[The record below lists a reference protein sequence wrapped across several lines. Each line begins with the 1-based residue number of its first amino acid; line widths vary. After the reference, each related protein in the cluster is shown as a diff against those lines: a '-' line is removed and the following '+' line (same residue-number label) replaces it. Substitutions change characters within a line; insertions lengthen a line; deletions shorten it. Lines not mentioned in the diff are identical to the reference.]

1 METDVFFSNFVGMK
15 QTLPELIRQ
24 NKDLR
29 QILLEQE
36 GGIVKYLAE
45 HLDANGTA
53 ALFTEY
59 QNHCVDIFFEKYK
72 WDIRKVWSGDE
83 MRRAALGEMEH
94 LWKEVRYQRLL
105 MSQLTKIPQEAVE
118 VVEQFMELYLSYAY
132 KQNRLRW
139 HPNGISDRDIYREV
153 LGMYSTIGLAYRCM
167 ELILRE
173 HHATGELVKSEN
185 DLWTEFQIRQWG
197 DQLTLALFGRM
208 RQAVADMLVGKT
220 DEQCR
225 QMAIDT
231 MERLRGFSQMIYTDE
246 MVEHLRSTAIQAKSQ
261 PLRNNYMMMAEQRER
276 DGEWLRDIANRTVF
290 EEISKKVTTHT
301 MRFYFCEFVNILKEI
316 GRIWAAQLKI
326 RDIDMKDLEKDVCC
340 ILNPADGH
348 HYYVDKYYTDDLPDS
363 YCISRIEQEGIEEQC
378 DDDETEEGVYDD
390 SKEDTN
396 IQDWD
401 LFRDWILKDKVIEAI
416 KAIPVEN
423 VIGDVKRHFVI
434 HKVLWEIRWLR
445 HSQSTRYVGL
455 MKYWK
460 VVNFKTKS
468 FQDDGL
474 KLFKKI
480 PTAEWGS
487 QMTPESDLGENYR
500 KFAETVRNTFTRI
513 IDGKLDDIRDF
524 YVPGKI
530 KYNQAVADNS

>member
-1 METDVFFSNFVGMK
+1 MAKRLGNYRKFCNFAGMK
-15 QTLPELIRQ
+15 KTLPELIKQ

-29 QILLEQE
+29 DILLAQE
-36 GGIVKYLAE
+36 GGIMKYWAK
-45 HLDANGTA
+45 HPDANGTA
-53 ALFTEY
+53 ALFADY
-59 QNHCVDIFFEKYK
+59 QNHCVDMFFEKNK
-72 WDIRKVWSGDE
+72 WDMRKVWSGDE
-83 MRRAALGEMEH
+83 MRRAALGDMEH
-94 LWKEVRYQRLL
+94 LWREERYQRVL
-105 MSQLTKIPQEAVE
+105 MSQLSGIEQETAE
-118 VVEQFMELYLSYAY
+118 MVEQFMELYLDYAY
-132 KQNRLRW
+132 KQNRLRIY
-139 HPNGISDRDIYREV
+139 PNGMSDTDIYREV
-153 LGMYSTIGLAYRCM
+153 IGTYSTTGLAYQCLQ
-167 ELILRE
+167 LILRE
-173 HHATGELVKSEN
+173 HHATGELEKSEN

-246 MVEHLRSTAIQAKSQ
+246 VVRHFRE
-261 PLRNNYMMMAEQRER
+261 RNYIAEAEQRER
-276 DGEWLRDIANRTVF
+276 DGEWLRDVAERVVF
-290 EEISKKVTTHT
+290 EEYSKHVKKHS
-301 MRFYFCEFVNILKEI
+301 MRFYFADFVNILKDI
-316 GRIWAAQLKI
+316 GRIWAAQLKV
-326 RDIDMKDLEKDVCC
+326 RGIDMHELEKGVCC
-340 ILNPADGH
+340 ILNPADNP
-348 HYYVDKYYTDDLPDS
+348 HYYVDKYYTDDLPGG
-363 YCISRIEQEGIEEQC
+363 YCISRVEQEESVEPCDEDEFNEEVE
-378 DDDETEEGVYDD
+378 DISND
-390 SKEDTN
+390 SGEDAN
-396 IQDWD
+396 NQDWN
-401 LFRDWILKDKVIEAI
+401 LFKDWILKDKVIEAI

-434 HKVLWEIRWLR
+434 HKVLWEIGWLR

-460 VVNFKTKS
+460 VVNFKAKS
-468 FQDDGL
+468 FQDDDL

-487 QMTPESDLGENYR
+487 QLTPGSDLGENYR

-530 KYNQAVADNS
+530 KYNQVEADNS